1 MWTKAS
7 HAPPPARG
15 ARRRPRA
22 APPSFRDPP
31 RRPRPLLLPCG
42 GPAPRRPAGP
52 RAVWRAEKCAAA
64 RTRDRTI
71 TTTATP
77 PAGAITFH
85 AFCPHTSRRHAKDTA
100 PYEGDARPSN
110 AIGWLGHRL
119 GVAATPNAA
128 RSPSRS
134 RAGQW
139 QGAPTPPPPPPDQR
153 TRRWVYSGPQG
164 CVGLPRAA
172 PGCAPGRR
180 RMVTRYHEDEAVR
193 CVR

>member
-1 MWTKAS
+1 MSVNEGVAR
-7 HAPPPARG
+7 PPPARG

-22 APPSFRDPP
+22 APPSFRDTPP
-31 RRPRPLLLPCG
+31 LPPPPPPPLRRPRP
-42 GPAPRRPAGP
+42 APPRGGP

-71 TTTATP
+71 TVTATP

-110 AIGWLGHRL
+110 AIGRPGHRL

-139 QGAPTPPPPPPDQR
+139 QGAPTPPPLPR
-153 TRRWVYSGPQG
+153 ISSRGGGFTRGLRGQG
-164 CVGLPRAA
+164 CVGLPRSA
-172 PGCAPGRR
+172 PGCPGLRSGK
-180 RMVTRYHEDEAVR
+180 TTYGHTIP
-193 CVR
+193 